1 MLRWLG
7 FFLLVFA
14 VAGLGYY
21 FAGDPG
27 NGVFPIGGPL
37 ATPTIADRRLAKAD
51 DTP

>member
-14 VAGLGYY
+14 VAGLGFY

-27 NGVFPIGGPL
+27 NGVS
-37 ATPTIADRRLAKAD
+37 R
-51 DTP
+51 